1 VDGKGGILAPAR
13 LRLAAPWRLRARPLA
28 ITLLVL
34 GGIVAAYVL
43 ARQTSLFAVR
53 LIDVTGAPPSV
64 VRDVERATA
73 SVRGTSL
80 VALDRGALERRLLAL
95 PSVVAVGVDRAFP
108 SRLEI
113 EVVPEHP
120 AAVVRAGR
128 RAWVVSR
135 RGRVVRAV
143 GIGAFSKLARIWLPS
158 ATHLTPGT
166 TINRDEQALALRALV
181 LVPAGFPAKVSSA
194 RDESGDIVFVLA
206 DGVELRLGPRDELR
220 LKLRVAARILAALPP
235 QELATIDYL
244 DVGTPERV
252 VAGIKPRVGGRA

>member
-1 VDGKGGILAPAR
+1 VDGKGGILVPAR
-13 LRLAAPWRLRARPLA
+13 LRLEAPWRLRARPTA
-28 ITLLVL
+28 ITILVL
-34 GGIVAAYVL
+34 GCLVAAYVL

-53 LIDVTGAPPSV
+53 AVDVTGAPPSV
-64 VRDVERATA
+64 VRDVERVTA

-95 PSVVAVGVDRAFP
+95 PSVVAVRVDRAFP
-108 SRLEI
+108 SRLDI

-194 RDESGDIVFVLA
+194 RDESGDIVFVLG

-220 LKLRVAARILAALPP
+220 LKLRVAARILATVPP
-235 QELATIDYL
+235 RELARIDYL

-252 VAGIKPRVGGRA
+252 VAGIKSQVGGST